1 MKIGRNDPCPCGSG
15 LKYKKCCADKTQD
28 GAEPTGAGAG
38 AAMDELKKILQ
49 GQNFGS
55 LEEANAFVGRFMQQ
69 RNEAPVVDFHGLSS
83 EQMHRMLNFPFETP
97 GLATLTSPLPAAPQ
111 APISALCN
119 LLVEA
124 IGEQGVK
131 ATATGNL
138 PRTLCREAALAY
150 WGEEKYRHETRFGE
164 IRTEPDFGELHV
176 TRLVAEFAGVIRKYK
191 GKFIIGG
198 ECRKILAVKGQA
210 GIYPRLFKAYVNEY
224 NWGYRD
230 RMGEVPF
237 IQQSILFSLY
247 LLSKYGGDWKS
258 NTFYED
264 CFLEAF
270 PQLISQVPPMGQF
283 YSPEEVLR
291 RTYSLRCLDRFAT
304 FLGLVELERPGNES
318 YSEGFQLRKLPL
330 LDQVVQFHL

>member
-15 LKYKKCCADKTQD
+15 LKYKKCCADKAKD
-28 GAEPTGAGAG
+28 GAEPTGTGAI
-38 AAMDELKKILQ
+38 MDEVRKNLQ
-49 GQNFGS
+49 AQNFNS
-55 LEEANAFVGRFMQQ
+55 LEEANAFIGQFMQQ
-69 RNEAPVVDFHGLSS
+69 RNQAPVVDFHGLSS

-97 GLATLTSPLPAAPQ
+97 NLVTFASPLPAAPQ

-138 PRTLCREAALAY
+138 PRTLCREAALAF
-150 WGEEKYRHETRFGE
+150 WGEEKYRHEARFGE

-191 GKFIIGG
+191 GKFIIGR
-198 ECRKILAVKGQA
+198 ESRKILADEGQA

-230 RMGEVPF
+230 RMAEVPF
-237 IQQSILFSLY
+237 IQQSFLFSLY
-247 LLSKYGGDWKS
+247 LLSKYGDDWKS

-270 PQLISQVPPMGQF
+270 PQLPGEVPPMGSF
-283 YSPEEVLR
+283 YSSEDVVR

-304 FLGLVELERPGNES
+304 FLGLVELERSGNDC